1 MPATVPLSTPVRSIT
16 AARALAESTALAGFD
31 EATGPALDR
40 ILRFLHALPHAALLR
55 DTEGILDV
63 LALLGDRRATHCAGW
78 LSRVA
83 GDGDCAAYWA
93 QLADLAGRAA

>member
-1 MPATVPLSTPVRSIT
+1 MFQIIGIVLLFGLVFGSFIISGGNLGVI
-16 AARALAESTALAGFD
+16 
-31 EATGPALDR
+31 
-40 ILRFLHALPHAALLR
+40 LHALPHAALLR